1 MWSDNTG
8 DADIGGGVCEIAVF
22 KILNCHCQKCKPIY
36 LKKN

>member
-8 DADIGGGVCEIAVF
+8 DADIEGGGEIAVF